1 MKMNSGNPEWQ
12 IWNGRSQEVLP
23 GGESDSP
30 VWNRWM
36 NSVPPWRSL
45 RETGRASHVGDFAGM
60 DEGSERRGK
69 VFRGAGGEL
78 LEKVNMALWLR
89 RPILVEGEPG
99 IGKSSLAYS
108 IAWCLGLGEVLRWE
122 IGSRTQLQDGLYDY
136 DAVGH
141 LRSSQTSSEE
151 TKIEEHVYLGPLGS
165 ALVGHEHQ
173 GTLIPRVL
181 LVDEIDK
188 SDYDLPNDLL
198 HILEEARFEI
208 RELKRVTKAGEK
220 VEIQGH
226 LDQEI
231 ISMTGSVV
239 SANVHPIVVMT
250 SNSERQF
257 PEAFRRRCIQISLS
271 RPEGEEL
278 VQLVNE
284 HFGVEDP
291 REAET
296 PLLTWNAE
304 MIAGSGLKDRPD
316 RLLQNL
322 FMQMQGMHEEH
333 LKRLLESDDQG
344 TG

>member
-1 MKMNSGNPEWQ
+1 MNSDNSEWQ
-12 IWNGRSQEVLP
+12 IWNGRSQEGLP

-36 NSVPPWRSL
+36 NSIPPWRSL

-141 LRSSQTSSEE
+141 LRSNQSGEKTR
-151 TKIEEHVYLGPLGS
+151 IENHVYLGPLGS

-220 VEIQGH
+220 VELQGH
-226 LDQEI
+226 LDQEKI
-231 ISMTGSVV
+231 CLSGSVV

-304 MIAGSGLKDRPD
+304 MITGSGLNDRPD

-322 FMQMQGMHEEH
+322 FMQMQGMHEED

>member
-1 MKMNSGNPEWQ
+1 MNSDNSEWQ

-36 NSVPPWRSL
+36 NSIPPWRSL

-141 LRSSQTSSEE
+141 LRSNQSGEKTR
-151 TKIEEHVYLGPLGS
+151 IENHVYLGPLGS

-220 VEIQGH
+220 VELQGH
-226 LDQEI
+226 LDQEKI
-231 ISMTGSVV
+231 CLSGSVV

-304 MIAGSGLKDRPD
+304 MITGSGLNDRPD

-322 FMQMQGMHEEH
+322 FMQMQGMHEED